1 MLTDDQVD
9 LLTGPNFGVLATV
22 MPDGSPQ
29 ASVLWVDLRDDLV
42 WLNTATGRAKP
53 RNLAADPRVALVVV
67 DRADGYR
74 AIQIRG
80 RVVEVTEDGA
90 DDHIRFLNRKYHG
103 TDDFAFNPAERRL
116 IVKIR
121 PERVVDL

>member
-1 MLTDDQVD
+1 MLTDDQVK

-29 ASVLWVDLRDDLV
+29 ASVLWVDHRGDLV
-42 WLNTATGRAKP
+42 WLNTATGRSKP

-67 DRADGYR
+67 DRSDGYR

-80 RVVEVTEDGA
+80 RVVEMTEEGA

-103 TDDFAFNPAERRL
+103 TDDFSFNPAERRV

-121 PERVVDL
+121 PERTVEL